1 MTEAAHPEEHDAAH
15 EGPIRTRKQL
25 VLTLFWAHVAPIV
38 TIILLATYVAAHVR
52 PGAGSDRLSAAAI
65 AQRIQPVGK
74 VEVRDVNDT
83 SAQRT
88 GEQVFAAQCTAC
100 HSAGALGAPK
110 LGDAAAWGPRITQ
123 GFDALVHSALAG
135 KGAMPPQ
142 GGGDF
147 TDLEIARAVAYMA
160 DKGGAKF
167 PEPKAPPAP
176 TSTTTAK
183 AEQGGDAA
191 AAAVASA
198 KAAMAN
204 VAAAPATTSTA
215 AASGTPPPLF
225 TQVCQ
230 ACHATGVAGAP
241 KIGDKAAW
249 APRLAAGIDGM
260 TAIAIHG
267 KGAMPPRGGSSASD
281 AEIKAVVTYMANA
294 AK

>member
-1 MTEAAHPEEHDAAH
+1 MTEAAAHPQEHDAAH
-15 EGPIRTRKQL
+15 DGPIRTRKQL
-25 VLTLFWAHVAPIV
+25 VWTLFWAHVVPIA
-38 TIILLATYVAAHVR
+38 TIVLLVTYVAAEVR
-52 PGAGSDRLSAAAI
+52 PGAGSDQLTAAAI

-74 VEVRDVNDT
+74 VEVRDVADA

-88 GEQVFAAQCTAC
+88 GEQVFAGQCTAC

-110 LGDAAAWGPRITQ
+110 LGDASAWSPRITQ
-123 GFDALVHSALAG
+123 GYDALLHSALAG
-135 KGAMPPQ
+135 KGSMPPQ

-147 TDLEIARAVAYMA
+147 TDLEIGRAVVYMA

-167 PEPKAPPAP
+167 PEPAAAPAAASP
-176 TSTTTAK
+176 AK

-204 VAAAPATTSTA
+204 VAAPPAAVAPTAAGGAAPA
-215 AASGTPPPLF
+215 LY
-225 TQVCQ
+225 TQICS

-241 KIGDKAAW
+241 KLGDKAAW
-249 APRLAAGIDGM
+249 APRLADGVDGM
-260 TAIAIHG
+260 TAIAIKG
-267 KGAMPPRGGSSASD
+267 KGAMPPKGGSTASD
-281 AEIKAVVTYMANA
+281 ADIKAVVTYMANA